1 MKDLFIN
8 HRDEII
14 KISCLALGL
23 IGISIGILLE
33 VPVLTTL
40 SAVLGVVAIGVLFI
54 DYFVEAT
61 RKK

>member
-1 MKDLFIN
+1 MKDFLIN
-8 HRDEII
+8 NRSEII

-40 SAVLGVVAIGVLFI
+40 SAVLGVVAIGALFI
-54 DYFVEAT
+54 DYFVEAS
-61 RKK
+61 KK